1 MASQETPKFCTT
13 GEAAKLLNLSR
24 KLICKLFDNGY
35 IEGFV
40 IPVSNHRRILSN
52 SLTNLLEKLSVGMP
66 INSTQSQ
73 EDENI
78 KRNSVISRVYTT
90 GEVARICGISRQGV
104 IRRYNKGLING
115 YLIPGS
121 RYRKITHKNLV
132 DFMIKNN
139 IPLEGLDNFLEPDSS
154 KNL

>member
-1 MASQETPKFCTT
+1 MKGYSKKRQEQKSKRHS
-13 GEAAKLLNLSR
+13 EIYSEDYLK
-24 KLICKLFDNGY
+24 KMYGY
-35 IEGFV
+35 
-40 IPVSNHRRILSN
+40 N
-52 SLTNLLEKLSVGMP
+52 
-66 INSTQSQ
+66 
-73 EDENI
+73 
-78 KRNSVISRVYTT
+78 RVYTT
-90 GEVARICGISRQGV
+90 GEVARICGISQQTV
-104 IRRYNKGLING
+104 IRCYDRNLING